1 MPRTSRWQAAGC
13 VAGTHILV
21 IEDERA
27 IRQFVRASLVGHG
40 YRVTEAATGTAG
52 VFHAIMQTPDIVVL
66 DLGLPDIDGM
76 EVIHRIRES
85 SRVPI
90 IVISARGQN
99 RDEVAALNAGANDY
113 LSKPFTTDELLKR
126 IDALVRHAMQPSLDV
141 VSQVF
146 ALDHLRVDFS
156 ERTVSVG
163 DREVKLSPT
172 EYGILFSLIIH
183 AGSIVTLD
191 QLRREI
197 GSPKGRIEALQL
209 RISVSQL
216 RRKIEEDVVHPRYVL
231 SEPGMGYRLAVT

>member
-40 YRVTEAATGTAG
+40 YRITEAATGTAG

-76 EVIHRIRES
+76 EVIRRIRES
-85 SRVPI
+85 SEVPI
-90 IVISARGQN
+90 IVISARGQIH
-99 RDEVAALNAGANDY
+99 DEVAALNAGANDY

-126 IDALVRHAMQPSLDV
+126 IDALVRQAMQPSLDM

-156 ERTVSVG
+156 ERTVSV
-163 DREVKLSPT
+163 DDHKVQLSPT
-172 EYGILFSLIIH
+172 EYGILFSLIVH

-191 QLRREI
+191 QLCKEI
-197 GSPKGRIEALQL
+197 GGPNSPLEAQQL
-209 RISVSQL
+209 RTSVAQL

-231 SEPGMGYRLAVT
+231 SEPGVGYRLAVT